1 MNKTQF
7 LQQVKRTVLEME
19 PDAEVF
25 LFGSRA
31 RGDAVPE
38 SDWDFLILVD
48 KTINDREKMNIRHHL
63 YEIEREMGEVI
74 SSVIHSREE
83 WNHPRMMITPFHQ
96 NVSQEGIPL

>member
-1 MNKTQF
+1 MNKDQF
-7 LQQVKRTVLEME
+7 LQQVKRTVQEME
-19 PDAEVF
+19 PDAEVL

-31 RGDAVPE
+31 RGDAAPD

-48 KTINDREKMNIRHHL
+48 KSIDDKEKMNIRHRL
-63 YEIEREMGEVI
+63 YEIEWEMGEVI

-83 WNHPRMMITPFHQ
+83 WNRPRMKITPFHQ